1 MASVGGGSSRS
12 GHKLVSYRRGPVAR
26 RSPQTASFRR
36 SDLRGSQH
44 RGPSN
49 YPSLNQSPVKSRNEN
64 SLDPLRDLSTSLHN
78 HQPSPN
84 PNSSPEI
91 LHQIDEFLTGSRD
104 KSLELKVPKIYF
116 NQVSTVLESADGCV
130 RYTYNWIDETLTV
143 YPMPSAAHEALLSPI
158 TFIYGQLVD
167 DIKSHVPEAQETY
180 LGSAYTDLEDAEGS
194 VIRVKGP
201 DSSIDIKLDPDGDHD
216 DDDDDDDDDDGPA
229 FPLIVFEVGVSED
242 EADLD
247 VDARHWLYET
257 RGKTVSHDTLFS
269 IPRFTK
275 TRQQLVGII
284 KFFQPANEHKIN
296 DWEVTMKF
304 YQR

>member
-1 MASVGGGSSRS
+1 
-12 GHKLVSYRRGPVAR
+12 
-26 RSPQTASFRR
+26 
-36 SDLRGSQH
+36 
-44 RGPSN
+44 
-49 YPSLNQSPVKSRNEN
+49 
-64 SLDPLRDLSTSLHN
+64 
-78 HQPSPN
+78 
-84 PNSSPEI
+84 
-91 LHQIDEFLTGSRD
+91 
-104 KSLELKVPKIYF
+104 
-116 NQVSTVLESADGCV
+116 V

-180 LGSAYTDLEDAEGS
+180 LGSTYTDLEDAEGS